1 MRFFKICIIQLCII
15 LLFAYVWNS
24 LSPAH
29 ESELK
34 SATVEIEEVEYEYL
48 MFTRRKYSFVSNFER
63 YSFPKFPVLGTGE
76 YSMEKLYKT
85 ARVGDVLEVEYIQDE
100 DGNTVIG
107 AKKDGEVLRS
117 VDGYNNHIKQQRTLT
132 IITGSVI
139 EVIFIAVLIFIKLFL
154 T

>member
-1 MRFFKICIIQLCII
+1 MRFFKICVIQLCII
-15 LLFAYVWNS
+15 LFFAYVWNS
-24 LSPAH
+24 YSPVY
-29 ESELK
+29 ESELQ
-34 SATVEIEEVEYEYL
+34 SATVKIEEVEYEYL
-48 MFTRRKYSFVSNFER
+48 MFTRETYSFTSNSEK

-76 YSMEKLYKT
+76 YSAGKLYKT
-85 ARVGDVLEVEYIQDE
+85 ARVGDVLEVEYIQAE
-100 DGNTVIG
+100 DRNIVIG

-117 VDGYNNHIKQQRTLT
+117 VEEYNKNIKQQRTLT